1 MTTENIHINFLLKR
15 CLNLGEIKLIW
26 LSFFCYLMQMD
37 AFLFV
42 LCFVRMFSGI
52 LSMDPKDIDKW
63 AFKKTELQNNV
74 KSSFCSIHILTNIRA
89 KPQNFGHGKH

>member
-1 MTTENIHINFLLKR
+1 
-15 CLNLGEIKLIW
+15 
-26 LSFFCYLMQMD
+26 MQMD